1 MSRPVAASAAQWR
14 LTLTL
19 TLTLALALA
28 LTLAPLLVEVE
39 HEGARPLDHP
49 PAAQRGVRHPARA

>member
-1 MSRPVAASAAQWR
+1 MSRPVAASAAYWR

-19 TLTLALALA
+19 TLTLALAP
-28 LTLAPLLVEVE
+28 TLAPLLVEVE
-39 HEGARPLDHP
+39 HEGARALDHP